1 MQAEREVVVLSG
13 VRTPVGR
20 YGGSLKDISPSD
32 LGAMVTKEAIK
43 RSGLGNGEI
52 GQVVFGN
59 ILHTEGGDMYMGR
72 LVALKAGLPVE
83 TPGFTV
89 NRLCGSGL
97 QAIVSAAQYIQVGH
111 ATIAVAGGTE
121 SMSRSQ
127 YWLPAMRWGAR
138 MNDSQVIDSM
148 VNVLT
153 DPLD

>member
-1 MQAEREVVVLSG
+1 DLRFTRFQNPKSKITRRSRMQDEREVVVLSG
-13 VRTPVGR
+13 VRTPVGK

-43 RSGLGNGEI
+43 RAGVQLDKI
-52 GQVVFGN
+52 DQVVFGN

-97 QAIVSAAQYIQVGH
+97 QAIISAAQYIQLGH
-111 ATIAVAGGTE
+111 ATTAV
-121 SMSRSQ
+121 
-127 YWLPAMRWGAR
+127 
-138 MNDSQVIDSM
+138 
-148 VNVLT
+148 
-153 DPLD
+153 